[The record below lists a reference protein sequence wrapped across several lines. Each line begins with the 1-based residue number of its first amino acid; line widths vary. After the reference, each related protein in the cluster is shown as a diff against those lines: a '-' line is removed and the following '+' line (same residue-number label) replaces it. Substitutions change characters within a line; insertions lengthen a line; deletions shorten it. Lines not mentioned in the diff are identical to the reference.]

1 MNFTREQEF
10 YDAIN
15 TLIWSND
22 SQDLSEKERAYA
34 EYVYHFT
41 DIRNAASILN
51 TGKILSRNK
60 AKELNLMLNDNASES
75 VISGTGF
82 YVKDYVRFYFR
93 PKTPTQYRNEG
104 IMSKTEIEN
113 SDFKAH
119 CPVPVFFLFNSWEI
133 LGLKEVYFSRE
144 TLAKRYNVELYNSVA
159 EFKQLPF
166 DLILHNRSLYNNPKK
181 SAIISHR
188 QAELV
193 VKDEFTIDK
202 LKYIYVRSLPEKEF
216 LLAMLDPEIRILYED
231 IILVDNKKN
240 YFYGSR
246 AYLIDSTI
254 DSKSITLKFNPG
266 NSDPEFEV
274 RMEIFDSEKGGYFW
288 GPKRIKLTDMPII
301 DLSKENLQHYEV
313 NVYLDDIKIYQNR
326 YDAVST
332 DLPF

>member
-1 MNFTREQEF
+1 MSLSRELEF
-10 YDAIN
+10 YNAIN
-15 TLIWSND
+15 SIVWDNNSL
-22 SQDLSEKERAYA
+22 DLNEKEKAYA
-34 EYVYHFT
+34 QYIYHFT

-60 AKELNLMLNDNASES
+60 AKELNVMLNDNAAES
-75 VISGTGF
+75 VISGTGVH
-82 YVKDYVRFYFR
+82 VKDYVRFYFR

-133 LGLKEVYFSRE
+133 LGLEEVYFSQE
-144 TLAKRYNVELYNSVA
+144 TLARHYSVDLYNSVT
-159 EFKQLPF
+159 EFEQLPF
-166 DLILHNRSLYNNPKK
+166 DLIFHNRSLYNNPNK

-188 QAELV
+188 HAEVV

-216 LLAMLDPEIRILYED
+216 LLSMLDPEIRIRYEE

-254 DSKSITLKFNPG
+254 DSKSISLKFNPG

-274 RMEIFDSEKGGYFW
+274 RMEIFDSEKGAYTW
-288 GPKRIKLTDMPII
+288 GPKRIKLTDMPVI
-301 DLSKENLQHYEV
+301 DLSKENLQHYGV
-313 NVYLDDIKIYQNR
+313 NVFLDDIKIYQNR
-326 YDAVST
+326 YDVVNT